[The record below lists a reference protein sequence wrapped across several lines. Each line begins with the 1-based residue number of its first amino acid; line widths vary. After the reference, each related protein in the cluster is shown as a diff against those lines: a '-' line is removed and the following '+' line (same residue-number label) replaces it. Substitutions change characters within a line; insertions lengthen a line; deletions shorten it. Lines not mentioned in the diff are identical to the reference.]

1 MKRIGITGQQ
11 GFIGYNLYQTL
22 KLYPERY
29 QLVEFSRAF
38 FEDELLLDEF
48 VKQADVIVHLAAVNR
63 HHDPNSLFETNLDLV
78 KKLIASL
85 KRTKSRAHVIMSSST
100 QEERDNRYGQSKKA
114 GRSFLS
120 SWSIA
125 NDNAFTGLIIP
136 NVFGPFGKPY
146 YNSVVATFS
155 HQLIHGD
162 VPRVENDAHL
172 KLIYVG
178 EVVDEILQSIDS
190 AENLHEK
197 YLTPTAEA
205 SVREIL
211 EKLEYFKALYFDLG
225 EIPQLDSSFDL
236 QLFNTFRSYIELT
249 TYFPKK
255 FKQHKDDR
263 GAFVE
268 IVRMNNGGQFSFS
281 TTYPGITR
289 GNHFHTRKVERFA
302 VISGKVRIQLRKI
315 GTEDVHEF
323 YLDGDE
329 PAYVGMPIWYTHNIT
344 NMGSEDLYT
353 NFWINEPFDQSD
365 PDTWLEVVK
374 S

>member
-11 GFIGYNLYQTL
+11 GFIGYHLYQTL

-29 QLVEFSRAF
+29 QLFEFSRSYF
-38 FEDELLLDEF
+38 DDESMLDEF
-48 VKQADVIVHLAAVNR
+48 VAQADVIVHLAAVNR
-63 HHDPNSLFETNLDLV
+63 HHDPNSLIETNLDLV

-85 KRTKSRAHVIMSSST
+85 KRTKSKAQVIMSSST
-100 QEERDNRYGQSKKA
+100 QEERENPYGQSKKA
-114 GRSFLS
+114 GRSLLS
-120 SWSIA
+120 SWSNT

-155 HQLIHGD
+155 HQLTHGE
-162 VPRVENDAHL
+162 VPQVDNDTHL

-178 EVVDEILQSIDS
+178 EVVDEIIRSIES

-197 YLTPTAEA
+197 YLAPTAEA

-211 EKLEYFKALYFDLG
+211 VQLEYFKGLYFDQG
-225 EIPQLDSSFDL
+225 EIPQFDCSFDL
-236 QLFNTFRSYIELT
+236 QLFNTFRSYIDIT
-249 TYFPKK
+249 TYFPRR
-255 FKQHKDDR
+255 FKQYKDDR

-268 IVRMNNGGQFSFS
+268 IVRLNNGGQFSFS
-281 TTYPGITR
+281 TTHPGITR

-302 VISGKVRIQLRKI
+302 VISGKARIQLRQI
-315 GTEDVHEF
+315 GKKDVFEF

-329 PAYVGMPIWYTHNIT
+329 PAYVDMPIWCTHNISNVGT
-344 NMGSEDLYT
+344 QTLYT
-353 NFWINEPFDQSD
+353 NFWINEPFDPAD
-365 PDTWLEVVK
+365 PDTWMEVVK